1 MPMISRYQYAS
12 RPHLRSPI
20 PTLRIVSI
28 NTRAAEKLPG
38 VYGVVTGADLPQT
51 YGVIPW
57 TEDEQA
63 LCTDRVR
70 FVGDEVAA
78 VAAIDEETADAAIAL
93 IQVEY
98 EVLDAVLTPEDAL
111 AEGAPALFLVK
122 RKGQFDQARPPG
134 FW

>member
-1 MPMISRYQYAS
+1 M
-12 RPHLRSPI
+12 
-20 PTLRIVSI
+20 
-28 NTRAAEKLPG
+28 
-38 VYGVVTGADLPQT
+38 
-51 YGVIPW
+51 

-98 EVLDAVLTPEDAL
+98 EVLDAVFTPEDAL
-111 AEGAPALFLVK
+111 AEGAPELFLADV
-122 RKGQFDQARPPG
+122 RAT
-134 FW
+134 

>member
-1 MPMISRYQYAS
+1 M
-12 RPHLRSPI
+12 
-20 PTLRIVSI
+20 
-28 NTRAAEKLPG
+28 
-38 VYGVVTGADLPQT
+38 TGAELPQT

-98 EVLDAVLTPEDAL
+98 EVLDAVLTPEDT
-111 AEGAPALFLVK
+111 
-122 RKGQFDQARPPG
+122 
-134 FW
+134 